1 MYNKLLNLWK
11 VGELRKRVLFTA
23 LILVLFRIGC
33 AIPVPF
39 IQSDMLAGIFEGSNL
54 FAYMNM
60 LTGGAL
66 SLCAVFALGV
76 SPYINASIVMQLL
89 TVVFPGLDRIRKE
102 DNEYYQKVMRYTSAG
117 FAVVMAISYYV
128 MLRMYGALEYS
139 TGVAGVF
146 AALVIIAA
154 FTAGSQAVVWLGW
167 QIDDYGLG
175 NGVSFL
181 IFGGIISRWVNI
193 VSLFNTFVLFVKQHD
208 ILRAIVLGCLPV
220 LMVLSV
226 YFVVKA
232 TDAEKRVPVQYA
244 RAIKGKSTV
253 GADRSYIP
261 VKIVMS
267 GVMPIIFAGT
277 IMSILSTIGGFISAS
292 WNPGLRNMLLGFN
305 MHNWLY
311 CILYIV
317 LIFAFNY
324 FYVDVQFDGVQMAE
338 NLRRNGG
345 TIPGIR
351 PGAPTSEYLDKTAKS
366 VVFLGAMVLAVIA
379 AVPIVLGNL
388 TGLSIQLGGTSLLIV
403 CGVALETVTAMDS
416 FVMARHHKGFLN

>member
-23 LILVLFRIGC
+23 FILVLFRIGC

-117 FAVVMAISYYV
+117 FAVVMAASYYV

-208 ILRAIVLGCLPV
+208 ILRSVVLGCLPI
-220 LMVLSV
+220 LMVLSI

-232 TDAEKRVPVQYA
+232 TDAEKRVPIQYA

-277 IMSILSTIGGFISAS
+277 IMSIPSTIGGFISAS

-345 TIPGIR
+345 AIPGIR

-366 VVFLGAMVLAVIA
+366 VVFLGAMVLVVIA